1 MSTTDSNPYSIP
13 KDGYVAFDAMSLRQL
28 IVSRLNDQKVF
39 TDQNFIGS
47 NLASVIDIIAYSFH
61 TLIFYLN
68 KTSTE
73 TMFTESQLYENMN
86 RIVKLLDYNPTGYQT
101 STLSFNASASNLNQ
115 GVYAIPRYTTVNMN
129 GVPFAFNED
138 IAIVKSVTG
147 ITESLSEMSRLKLL
161 YQGQYQEYPQ
171 YVATGEGN
179 ELVVINSA
187 DSLVDHFNID
197 VYVKS
202 AKLGVWKQYTKTSNL
217 YLEDGLAEKFEIR
230 LNSNKRYEIKFGN
243 DINGRR
249 LKENDIVAVYF
260 LVSNGTDGVVG
271 EDFSTSELRAYNTPQ
286 YIEIQ
291 NDINNEQLTYLGTGD
306 LTNIT
311 IKNAASSTLPK
322 ESETTEE
329 IRQLAPAVYRSQY
342 RLVTTGDYEVYVKA
356 NFANLIA
363 DVKAINNW
371 SYASG
376 YMKYFYDIGITSP
389 YLTDRALF
397 NQVLYADSCSFNNV
411 YIIVVPRATANNNYN
426 YLSPAQKELITSSI
440 MSTKMATT
448 ETTFIDP
455 IYKAVS
461 FGVSAATGV
470 IDAIDSDLCT
480 LVVKKT
486 PNIRVNDDMIVNE
499 IVNIFAKYFNRVTT
513 KLGQGINTR
522 DISQSIHD
530 IPGVESIK
538 TMRTDTGD
546 SIDDL
551 SLAVWNPAY
560 PENDITVTRN
570 NVNLQYFEYPYF
582 YDISNLHTKIK
593 VVSTFGSYEPTEY

>member
-271 EDFSTSELRAYNTPQ
+271 EDFSTSELRTYNTPQ

-538 TMRTDTGD
+538 TMRTDTRD

-570 NVNLQYFEYPYF
+570 NVSLQYFEYPYF